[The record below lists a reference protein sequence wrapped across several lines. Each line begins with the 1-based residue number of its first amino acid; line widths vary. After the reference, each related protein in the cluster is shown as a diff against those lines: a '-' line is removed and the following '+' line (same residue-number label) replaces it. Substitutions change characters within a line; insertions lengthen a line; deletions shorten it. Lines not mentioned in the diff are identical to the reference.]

1 MTINPN
7 PNSNHNLS
15 SVPEPEAAREV
26 VEPIGYAVLAVGA
39 HLLRVR
45 VGVGV
50 RLRLR
55 IRIRVRDGVGSCGR
69 CWC

>member
-26 VEPIGYAVLAVGA
+26 VEPIGYAMLAVGA
-39 HLLRVR
+39 HLL
-45 VGVGV
+45 GH
-50 RLRLR
+50 L
-55 IRIRVRDGVGSCGR
+55 
-69 CWC
+69 

>member
-1 MTINPN
+1 M
-7 PNSNHNLS
+7 
-15 SVPEPEAAREV
+15 PEPELAREV

-39 HLLRVR
+39 HLLRVGVGLRARVGFRAR